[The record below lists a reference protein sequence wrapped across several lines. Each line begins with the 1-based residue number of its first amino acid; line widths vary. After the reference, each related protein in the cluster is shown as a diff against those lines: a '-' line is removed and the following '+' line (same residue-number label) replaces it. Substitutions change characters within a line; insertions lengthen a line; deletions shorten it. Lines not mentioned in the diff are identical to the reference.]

1 MQRVREWWV
10 VFGLSLVWVAAAS
23 AQHVTIRRVTDRV
36 TTLSMSNLGMH
47 TNVTVIETQ
56 KGLVVIETEVT
67 PYIMSL
73 IKEAAERELGRDDWA
88 YVINTHAHLHHA
100 GGNSVFP
107 GAQIVG
113 HETMRMDWL
122 KDRLSTDS
130 GRREY
135 CGIVGVNAAISGL
148 RRNLAQTTITPAQ
161 REELRERLRFCR
173 AVREEIMAGFEVAN
187 PTITFRDRY
196 ALDLGDVHLRLIYW
210 GDAIHH
216 SSIFVHVVEDNLL
229 VGMGMGGA
237 WMPGFYGRAS
247 LAGIGNALSV
257 WEELLDEDFRIDVMI
272 GVHSRVLHTSRDH
285 FRHRRAYLQALLNDL
300 TEAKQQGLSLPQAK
314 DRLSLDKRYPHTRQH
329 FDGPEDLAEEHEKN
343 IDTIWALLPEE
354 GFPNSAER

>member
-1 MQRVREWWV
+1 MQRVQTWSLV
-10 VFGLSLVWVAAAS
+10 CGLLLVWVAAAS
-23 AQHVTIRRVTDRV
+23 AQHVTTRRVTDRV
-36 TTLSMSNLGMH
+36 TTLSMSNLGMR
-47 TNVTVIETQ
+47 TNVTVIETR

-67 PYIMSL
+67 PYIMSR

-100 GGNSVFP
+100 GGNSAFP

-113 HETMRMDWL
+113 HETMSTDWL
-122 KDRLSTDS
+122 KDCLSTDR

-135 CGIVGVNAAISGL
+135 CRIVGVNAAISGL
-148 RRNLAQTTITPAQ
+148 RQNLAQPAITPAQ
-161 REELRERLRFCR
+161 RQELRQRLRFCR
-173 AVREEIMAGFEVAN
+173 AVRQEIMAGFKVAN

-247 LAGIGNALSV
+247 LASIENALSV
-257 WEELLDEDFRIDVMI
+257 WEELLDEDFQIDIMI
-272 GVHSRVLHTSRDH
+272 GVHSRDLHTSRDH
-285 FRHRRAYLQALLNDL
+285 FRRRREYLKTLLDDV
-300 TEAKQQGLSLPQAK
+300 TGAKQQGLSLEQAR
-314 DRLSLDKRYPHTRQH
+314 DRLSLDKQYLHVRRH
-329 FDGPEDLAEEHEKN
+329 FGGPEDLAKQHQKN

-354 GFPNSAER
+354 ASANSPER